1 MTTYDEQIISILAK
15 AGPRGMSVKKIAM
28 QVYNLNCT
36 LFFTP
41 DFKEIHKYV
50 QQFLVRNSKTPQSL
64 VSKTQ
69 WGIYKLNPN
78 SAQARQL
85 AIDFRNKENENTME
99 HEEEEDQRKDS
110 PDLSLSLFDDCF

>member
-15 AGPRGMSVKKIAM
+15 VGQRGMSVKKIGM
-28 QVYNLNCT
+28 QLYNLNCT
-36 LFFTP
+36 LFHTP

-85 AIDFRNKENENTME
+85 EIDFRKKEDADKME
-99 HEEEEDQRKDS
+99 QEEEEEQRKDA